1 MGKNTRIIINA
12 AILAAAVAVA
22 VSLAL
27 VRFDIPIDQLKRDFA
42 NESSRFVTVGGMEVH
57 YRDEGRGFPLV
68 LIHGTAASL
77 HTWDG
82 WAGDLT
88 KNFRVIRMDLPSFGL
103 TGPSPEGDYS
113 IDAYVRFLDAF
124 LNAVGVSRCH
134 IAGNSLGGL
143 IAWNYALT
151 RPDRVAKMILV
162 DAAGYPFRSTPWI
175 FRLMRLPLADTVG
188 RYLDPRLL
196 VEKNV
201 REVYSDTSR
210 ITRETVDRYYRLTL
224 REGNRAALVDRARTN
239 DDFESMAKRI
249 PSLRVPTLIMWGE
262 DDAWIPVDHARR
274 FARDIP
280 GSVLKIYNG
289 AGHIP
294 MEEIPEITVRDAR
307 RFLLGI

>member
-1 MGKNTRIIINA
+1 MGKNTRIINA
-12 AILAAAVAVA
+12 VILAAAVAVV

-27 VRFDIPIDQLKRDFA
+27 VRFDIPVDHLKRDFA
-42 NESSRFVTVGGMEVH
+42 NESSRFVTVSGMEVH

-68 LIHGTAASL
+68 LIHGTASSL

-82 WAGDLT
+82 WTGALT

-103 TGPSPEGDYS
+103 TGPSPERDYS
-113 IDAYVRFLDAF
+113 INAYVRFLDVF

-143 IAWNYALT
+143 IAWNYALAH
-151 RPDRVAKMILV
+151 PGKVEKLILI
-162 DAAGYPFRSTPWI
+162 DSAGYPFRSTPWI
-175 FRLMRLPLADTVG
+175 FRLMRLPLADTVA

-196 VEKNV
+196 VEKNL
-201 REVYSDTSR
+201 REVYSDASK

-224 REGNRAALVDRARTN
+224 REGNRAALVDRARTD

-249 PSLRVPTLIMWGE
+249 PSLRAPTLIMWGE

-280 GSVLKIYNG
+280 GSVLKLYNG

-294 MEEIPEITVRDAR
+294 MEEIPEITVQDAR

>member
-12 AILAAAVAVA
+12 AILATAVAAA
-22 VSLAL
+22 VSLTL

-42 NESSRFVTVGGMEVH
+42 KEPSRFVTVDGMEVH
-57 YRDEGRGFPLV
+57 YCDEGRGFPLV
-68 LIHGTAASL
+68 LIHGTASSL

-82 WAGDLT
+82 WAGVLT
-88 KNFRVIRMDLPSFGL
+88 KNFRVIRMDLPAFGL
-103 TGPSPEGDYS
+103 TGPSPERDYS

-124 LNAVGVSRCH
+124 LNAVGVTRCH

-143 IAWNYALT
+143 IAWNYTLA
-151 RPDRVAKMILV
+151 RPGRVAKMILV
-162 DAAGYPFRSTPWI
+162 DAAGYPFRSIPWI
-175 FRLMRLPLADTVG
+175 FRLLRLPLADTVG

-196 VEKNV
+196 IEKNV
-201 REVYSDTSR
+201 REVYSDASR
-210 ITRETVDRYYRLTL
+210 ITREIVDRYYRLTL
-224 REGNRAALVDRARTN
+224 REGNRVALIDRART
-239 DDFESMAKRI
+239 DDGFESIAKKI
-249 PSLRVPTLIMWGE
+249 PSLRVPTLIMWGK

-280 GSVLKIYNG
+280 GSVLKIYDR

-294 MEEIPEITVRDAR
+294 MEEIPEITARDAR